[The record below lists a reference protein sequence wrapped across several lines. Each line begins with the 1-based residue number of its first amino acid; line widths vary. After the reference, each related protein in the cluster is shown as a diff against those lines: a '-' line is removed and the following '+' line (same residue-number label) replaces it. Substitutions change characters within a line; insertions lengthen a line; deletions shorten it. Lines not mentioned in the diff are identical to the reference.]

1 MKNILKL
8 RNTSAVFLRVSVILI
23 IIIGLDI
30 SKADGQV
37 FEVKKWTGTYPD
49 MNGTY
54 PMAFIAFKGGIIGV
68 PYLFI
73 RSWPTH
79 YYWNALSVP
88 VIDATE
94 ISGKT
99 KTGLAKIIMRL
110 IEQSLMNGRYIEK
123 GLIKINTKQQ
133 QKVVQKIFEARFDQL
148 GDIWELTGLFLQ
160 VYEKIDQISGS
171 GVNAKIKSLLKEE
184 ANELFSQFLL
194 VNLLESNH
202 GHKIDSFGNL
212 KTEITHLLGEVDY
225 TFKKLQYFES
235 FGQSSQINYSFLTQ

>member
-8 RNTSAVFLRVSVILI
+8 RNTSAVLLRAI
-23 IIIGLDI
+23 IILLLIASLDI
-30 SKADGQV
+30 SKASGQV

-94 ISGKT
+94 VSGKT
-99 KTGLAKIIMRL
+99 KTGLAKIIMKL

-133 QKVVQKIFEARFDQL
+133 QEIVQKIFDTRFDQL
-148 GDIWELTGLFLQ
+148 DDLRELTEMFLK
-160 VYEKIDQISGS
+160 VYHKIDRISGT
-171 GVNAKIKSLLKEE
+171 GVNVKIKSLLKEE
-184 ANELFSQFLL
+184 ANELFSRFLL

-202 GHKIDSFGNL
+202 GDKIDSFGNL
-212 KTEITHLLGEVDY
+212 KTEITNLLGEVDY

-235 FGQSSQINYSFLTQ
+235 FGMSAQVSYSFLTQ